1 MAPHNGQL
9 FLTFD
14 DPKETRTLPF
24 DFTLSVTAVRRS
36 GAESEPTAVVVEHD
50 GKADWTGVP
59 DCEERGCSVVAG
71 QGSPPFGLIWLTLGL
86 GLGALRRVRR

>member
-14 DPKETRTLPF
+14 DPTETRTLPF

-36 GAESEPTAVVVEHD
+36 GAESEPTAVVGEHD
-50 GKADWTGVP
+50 GEADWTGVP
-59 DCEERGCSVVAG
+59 ECEERRCSVVG
-71 QGSPPFGLIWLTLGL
+71 GRGSPASGLSWFALGL
-86 GLGALRRVRR
+86 GLEVLRRVRH